1 LLPPTTSIPPSSSV
15 CFFTCFSFFFV
26 LRRRCNHFVD
36 GIIASG
42 ALSQSRRA
50 DFLGDCSRHKS
61 THKNAEVDTP
71 EQYWN
76 LSFQDSQDHGK

>member
-1 LLPPTTSIPPSSSV
+1 
-15 CFFTCFSFFFV
+15 
-26 LRRRCNHFVD
+26 VD

-61 THKNAEVDTP
+61 THKNAEVETP
-71 EQYWN
+71 EEYWN
-76 LSFQDSQDHGK
+76 LSFADSQEGRK